1 MSKKIEATPEMVQK
15 LDALKSQV
23 ASLQSD
29 IQNDVSALKRVYN
42 GCENGLGVHA
52 DQMKNWIDEAS
63 KVAKNADAVALAD
76 LSKKL
81 DDLRNKVE
89 DYINT
94 HRQMSTSGKTGS
106 GS

>member
-1 MSKKIEATPEMVQK
+1 MVQK